1 MSSHIATFLVFLA
14 QLSLARGFLFDG
26 AFDVVTVTAP
36 VGEIHGKIEQIDFDG
51 KQHNVKEFLGIPY
64 AEPPIGNRRFSK
76 PLAKAKFSHPF
87 GAFDYGSICPQVFTG
102 INHQSEDCLFL
113 NVFTPERANATSNIP
128 VMVWIHGGWFQ
139 VGASDYYH
147 SDVLSAFGDVIAVT
161 INYRLAHLGFLR
173 IDENDG
179 NYGLWDQHLALRW
192 VKDNIAS
199 FGGNVNNITIFGESA
214 GSVSV
219 AYQAMYEGNKGLFH
233 RAIAQS
239 GSINSPYGFTTNVT
253 AEKNFDSFAV
263 ALNCTGDRSMI
274 VVCLRSKSTN
284 EILDVMKAEGF
295 NTQLIPSRDN
305 AFVPKH
311 PREMLQQVTDHS
323 HDFFNSI
330 DLIMG
335 STSLDGGL
343 YLSFYAA
350 AMNVTDLEQLEIPQN
365 RFENF
370 FMPNILSS
378 YFNDAQ
384 NISQIVKDLTAFE
397 YTNWTNPNDNKERL
411 GMLLKM
417 TTDAGMFA
425 PSVAALNLHSKGGQ
439 GSTYLY
445 EFSTRPGMR
454 QAAIPSWLEGP
465 TVATHGDDEKTPF
478 GYSRKML
485 QIRGVDLNK
494 YNVSDGDI
502 KTSKA
507 IMTMWTNFAKSG

>member
-1 MSSHIATFLVFLA
+1 M
-14 QLSLARGFLFDG
+14 
-26 AFDVVTVTAP
+26 
-36 VGEIHGKIEQIDFDG
+36 
-51 KQHNVKEFLGIPY
+51 
-64 AEPPIGNRRFSK
+64 
-76 PLAKAKFSHPF
+76 
-87 GAFDYGSICPQVFTG
+87 
-102 INHQSEDCLFL
+102 
-113 NVFTPERANATSNIP
+113 
-128 VMVWIHGGWFQ
+128 
-139 VGASDYYH
+139 
-147 SDVLSAFGDVIAVT
+147 
-161 INYRLAHLGFLR
+161 
-173 IDENDG
+173 
-179 NYGLWDQHLALRW
+179 
-192 VKDNIAS
+192 KDNIAS
-199 FGGNVNNITIFGESA
+199 FGGDVNNITIFGESA

-274 VVCLRSKSTN
+274 IVCLRSKSTN
-284 EILDVMKAEGF
+284 EILDVMKTEGF

-350 AMNVTDLEQLEIPQN
+350 VMNVTDPEQLEIPQN

-370 FMPNILSS
+370 FMPNILSN

-397 YTNWTNPNDNKERL
+397 YTNWTNPKDNKERL

-494 YNVSDGDI
+494 YNVSDGDM